1 MSRGSA
7 RTNPEDVGNR
17 PRGRVA
23 VVLQERS
30 FVAAEHLQLY
40 ASGMYI
46 ELRFRAALQM
56 LRGYQPDIAN
66 GRNECTSFVQ
76 AEGKRASRVR

>member
-1 MSRGSA
+1 
-7 RTNPEDVGNR
+7 
-17 PRGRVA
+17 
-23 VVLQERS
+23 
-30 FVAAEHLQLY
+30 
-40 ASGMYI
+40 MYI

-76 AEGKRASRVR
+76 AEGKRASRVRN